1 MQLPPRVPLLWK
13 LCNFTR
19 FARLVW
25 GRSKCSPSFLIQV
38 YPLLDRKPNAEATV
52 AASAVITIPTCHISW
67 VLSHLSHVTYVWHMS
82 HVTYGPSHIRST
94 HSKGTRGGGCICVW
108 FSILWRVQLN
118 KEAGRALRHCDLA
131 YTWLIHLTRLC
142 GLYKCGLYFAYTCDF
157 AYTCCLHLAYT
168 CDLAYTHMVATSAV
182 NTPQQ
187 DLIKEYTPPNRNP
200 NSGRQTNEC
209 MSLGF
214 YLDGL
219 IPICLSTSSKHIFI
233 LFSSFPDKIW
243 ILNPQL
249 DLIKGIRTVH
259 WIFRTFTRN
268 TGKPTQHPQLDLI

>member
-1 MQLPPRVPLLWK
+1 MQPPPRVPLLWK

-82 HVTYGPSHIRST
+82 HVTYGPSHIWST
-94 HSKGTRGGGCICVW
+94 HIKGTRGGGCICVW

-131 YTWLIHLTRLC
+131 YIGLYMWPGLYYRYHIHIYIYTYKKLGEHLGTATWLIL
-142 GLYKCGLYFAYTCDF
+142 GLYIWLGLYMWLIQVWLIL
-157 AYTCCLHLAYT
+157 CLYMWLRLYMLLT
-168 CDLAYTHMVATSAV
+168 LGLYMWLGVYTH
-182 NTPQQ
+182 
-187 DLIKEYTPPNRNP
+187 
-200 NSGRQTNEC
+200 GRHEP
-209 MSLGF
+209 S
-214 YLDGL
+214 
-219 IPICLSTSSKHIFI
+219 IPHS
-233 LFSSFPDKIW
+233 
-243 ILNPQL
+243 
-249 DLIKGIRTVH
+249 RT
-259 WIFRTFTRN
+259 W
-268 TGKPTQHPQLDLI
+268 